1 MTAHN
6 EKFIQG
12 MQKKW
17 GEGVVYLAK
26 DTPPFDVISTGS
38 YALDFAT
45 AIGGLPR
52 GYLVEVFGREGV
64 GKTSLAYYMIAEEQ
78 KLGGTCVFINLEG
91 RFSAEWAETLG
102 VDVSKLL
109 VVSPRDGQDAA
120 DILYECVNDGS
131 VRLIIFDS
139 IGAMLGKEEMDG
151 KDRVGGQ
158 AKLITGMIK
167 RVMGRAWLHQ
177 TTIVF
182 LNQARAD
189 MNSMMPG
196 AIESPGGFA
205 VKHGAAIRVQ
215 LKRGAG
221 YQGVVNGDKKEIGYR
236 VSAVL
241 KKNKAG
247 GSPKRVAQWDFYT
260 DAVDGHELG
269 IDHTEEIMS
278 LAMKPGVD
286 VIERA
291 GAYYSHSTFPED
303 KKGERKIQGREGVI
317 EFLAQNS
324 EAVQVIRDEL
334 MAAARGGHQ
343 VQQEG

>member
-1 MTAHN
+1 MSDN
-6 EKFIQG
+6 GKFMQG

-17 GEGVVYLAK
+17 GDEVVFHAS
-26 DTPPFDVISTGS
+26 DTPPYDVVSTGS

-45 AIGGLPR
+45 AIGGFPR

-78 KLGGTCVFINLEG
+78 KRDGYCAFINLEG
-91 RFSAEWAETLG
+91 RFSAEWAGRLG
-102 VDVSKLL
+102 VDLDKLL
-109 VVSPRDGQDAA
+109 VLSPADGQDAA
-120 DILYECVNDGS
+120 DILYECVNSGAVS
-131 VRLIIFDS
+131 LIIFDS
-139 IGAMLGKEEMDG
+139 IGAMMGKEEMDG

-167 RVMGRAWLHQ
+167 RVMGRAWQ
-177 TTIVF
+177 QRCSVVF

-205 VKHGAAIRVQ
+205 VKHGAAIRIQ

-260 DAVDGHELG
+260 DEVDGHEIG

-278 LAMKPGVD
+278 LAMKPGID
-286 VIERA
+286 VIARQ
-291 GAYYSHSTFPED
+291 GAYYYHHTFPLNKNNEPQ
-303 KKGERKIQGREGVI
+303 IQGREGVI
-317 EFLAQNS
+317 EFLRES
-324 EAVQVIRDEL
+324 PEAVEKIRAQL
-334 MAAARGGHQ
+334 MEAARGVKVG
-343 VQQEG
+343 